1 MDSELGKLSITR
13 EDQDE
18 LVWDGSEVTDSA
30 LNDFCLVGKFL
41 TDKTLDFTAMRN
53 RLVNLWRPGK
63 GIHIKDIPSNRYL
76 FKFFHSVDMRR
87 VLDGG
92 PWTFDNF
99 HLVLHH
105 YKPGD
110 IPATIPLN
118 HFAIWVQVHELPV
131 GCMSERIGIQ
141 LGNAIGEFVSY
152 DHVNNSG
159 FWKSYMR
166 IRVRLDVRLPLLRWK
181 KIRKADAR
189 LAIVRFQYER
199 LGVFCYLYCLIGHT
213 HVFCPRLFHE
223 PEQEVKLEWGAWLK
237 APVRRNAQV
246 VDKRLRD
253 EHGTLGNTVSM
264 FQGASS
270 SVSNQGS
277 SENTTAVNSQQ
288 LTLENVAISVQEDKK
303 RRRQETGKDVYLDL
317 MVVEGSPVL
326 ARGIVPSVT
335 VASVIL
341 DTTITNPN
349 SFLASPDGR
358 DRQQQ

>member
-1 MDSELGKLSITR
+1 
-13 EDQDE
+13 
-18 LVWDGSEVTDSA
+18 
-30 LNDFCLVGKFL
+30 
-41 TDKTLDFTAMRN
+41 
-53 RLVNLWRPGK
+53 
-63 GIHIKDIPSNRYL
+63 
-76 FKFFHSVDMRR
+76 MRR

-159 FWKSYMR
+159 FWKSYMG

-181 KIRKADAR
+181 KIRKADSG
-189 LAIVRFQYER
+189 LVIVRFQYER
-199 LGVFCYLYCLIGHT
+199 LGVFCYLCALIRHT
-213 HVFCPRLFHE
+213 DVFCPRLFLE
-223 PEQEVKLEWGAWLK
+223 PEQEVKPEWGAWLK

-246 VDKRLRD
+246 VDKWLRD
-253 EHGTLGNTVSM
+253 KHGMVLGNTVSM
-264 FQGASS
+264 LQGASS

-277 SENTTAVNSQQ
+277 SENTTAVNSHH
-288 LTLENVAISVQEDKK
+288 LTLENVALSVQEDKK
-303 RRRQETGKDVYLDL
+303 RRRQETGKDVDLDL

-335 VASVIL
+335 IASVIL
-341 DTTITNPN
+341 DTTNTNPN
-349 SFLASPDGR
+349 SFLASPDGQ
-358 DRQQQ
+358 DLQQQ

>member
-1 MDSELGKLSITR
+1 M
-13 EDQDE
+13 
-18 LVWDGSEVTDSA
+18 
-30 LNDFCLVGKFL
+30 
-41 TDKTLDFTAMRN
+41 
-53 RLVNLWRPGK
+53 
-63 GIHIKDIPSNRYL
+63 
-76 FKFFHSVDMRR
+76 
-87 VLDGG
+87 DGG

-118 HFAIWVQVHELPV
+118 HFAIRVQVHELPV
-131 GCMSERIGIQ
+131 GCMSERVGIQ

-166 IRVRLDVRLPLLRWK
+166 IMVRLDVRLPLLRWK
-181 KIRKADAR
+181 KIRKADAG
-189 LAIVRFQYER
+189 LVIVRFQYER
-199 LGVFCYLYCLIGHT
+199 LGVFCYLCGLIGHT
-213 HVFCPRLFHE
+213 DVFCPRLFHE
-223 PEQEVKLEWGAWLK
+223 PEQEVKPEWGAWLK
-237 APVRRNAQV
+237 ALVRRNAQV
-246 VDKRLRD
+246 VDKWLRD
-253 EHGTLGNTVSM
+253 EPGMALGNTVST

-277 SENTTAVNSQQ
+277 TENTTAVNSLQ

-303 RRRQETGKDVYLDL
+303 RRRQETGKDVDLDL

-326 ARGIVPSVT
+326 ARGLAPSIT

-349 SFLASPDGR
+349 SFLASPDGQ
-358 DRQQQ
+358 DHQQQ